1 MKIYNKTVLTKKELL
16 EIVNSIQRTGNKKMI
31 ASLIMAVVVLVAS
44 ILLYIFQ
51 ILEVY
56 YIYICS
62 ALVVL
67 IIAFIFFVRYN
78 NNKNNNFT
86 SDSVTY
92 EYIFMDEYF
101 TLLANNSNIYYKSL
115 YMVRDAKKYV
125 FLYLDMKTILIVNKD
140 SFQTKEDYES
150 FNKILI
156 DNKLLKKN
164 KNEYEFKS
172 M

>member
-16 EIVNSIQRTGNKKMI
+16 EIVNLIQRTGNKKMI
-31 ASLIMAVVVLVAS
+31 ASLIMAIVVLVAS

-78 NNKNNNFT
+78 NNKNNNFA

-92 EYIFMDEYF
+92 EYIFMEEYF
-101 TLLANNSNIYYKSL
+101 TLPANNSNIY
-115 YMVRDAKKYV
+115 
-125 FLYLDMKTILIVNKD
+125 
-140 SFQTKEDYES
+140 
-150 FNKILI
+150 
-156 DNKLLKKN
+156 
-164 KNEYEFKS
+164 
-172 M
+172 

>member
-44 ILLYIFQ
+44 ILLYIFK

-67 IIAFIFFVRYN
+67 IIAFIFLVRYN

-92 EYIFMDEYF
+92 EYIF

-115 YMVRDAKKYV
+115 YIVRDTKKYV
-125 FLYLDMKTILIVNKD
+125 FLYLDMKTILIVKKD